1 MPPDW
6 NAGGKIAVYIDGVL
20 AQSTA
25 VIRYPAAGDGVSVA
39 LRESI
44 LINDGSK
51 FTIGT
56 DGDGKQLIDDVKVW
70 ERELSLQEVHH
81 LAKFDVAAN
90 ADTEGKAVM
99 CPPGNTDGDGGGG
112 GGGGA
117 DTAVVRCT
125 AEDAGAITTADVPA
139 DLAVRVLSSKV
150 VVVVTDPTQ
159 HLKAKISTHCRV
171 HLAAQE
177 AKYRGVVNEAQGEP
191 WQLNYNY
198 HYAALEIVD
207 RHRPHIF
214 AKLSDASHLTLDSSA
229 AAVSETHLWTN
240 AAREMELPREDGGA
254 TNNLTVKTRVASDT
268 DDSATSVSVNST
280 SLLGSRGFRNGSRG
294 TPPVPSRVG
303 RKLPH
308 LC

>member
-1 MPPDW
+1 M
-6 NAGGKIAVYIDGVL
+6 
-20 AQSTA
+20 
-25 VIRYPAAGDGVSVA
+25 
-39 LRESI
+39 
-44 LINDGSK
+44 
-51 FTIGT
+51 
-56 DGDGKQLIDDVKVW
+56 
-70 ERELSLQEVHH
+70 
-81 LAKFDVAAN
+81 
-90 ADTEGKAVM
+90 
-99 CPPGNTDGDGGGG
+99 
-112 GGGGA
+112 
-117 DTAVVRCT
+117 
-125 AEDAGAITTADVPA
+125 
-139 DLAVRVLSSKV
+139 RVLSSKV